1 MVRSG
6 PETTRTELLYAAAL
20 EIAERGYS
28 GASFSSVAARLGL
41 TKGAFAY
48 HFPTKQA
55 LAVALM
61 EEFDET
67 FSNAVAH
74 AREDFP
80 SDDLRTALF
89 ALREIEA
96 KADAEPVVAA
106 AFILMC
112 DPQPPVE
119 EIHDT
124 FRRWIATFIEFLQ
137 NAKASGQ
144 VELSVPLEDAAD
156 FLVISLLGL
165 TNLSHRTF
173 ARSSAKDQM
182 HLRLLFSALGVSN
195 TEALITEVLG
205 VPQP

>member
-1 MVRSG
+1 MGHDPGLRGAARAGDRTAPIRPRGPHRGEIRAHRREINVTVSLMTCGHAACEVPRLVAYDKPMVRSG

-124 FRRWIATFIEFLQ
+124 FRR
-137 NAKASGQ
+137 
-144 VELSVPLEDAAD
+144 
-156 FLVISLLGL
+156 
-165 TNLSHRTF
+165 
-173 ARSSAKDQM
+173 
-182 HLRLLFSALGVSN
+182 
-195 TEALITEVLG
+195 
-205 VPQP
+205 

>member
-96 KADAEPVVAA
+96 KADTEPVVAA

-119 EIHDT
+119 EIHET

-137 NAKASGQ
+137 NAKASAGR
-144 VELSVPLEDAAD
+144 VTGPLEDAAT
-156 FLVISLLGL
+156 SSSSPLGL

-182 HLRLLFSALGVSN
+182 HRLLFSALGVSN

>member
-1 MVRSG
+1 DHPGEHHRGPEEAGQGDEDEEAHTRSRRRRRTHLRLRRRRHLPTRTTAAPAHDHRREREAMGHDPGLRGAARAGYRTVPIRPRGPHRSEIRAHRREINVTVSLLTCGHAACEVPGLVDYDKPMVRSG

-80 SDDLRTALF
+80 SD
-89 ALREIEA
+89 
-96 KADAEPVVAA
+96 
-106 AFILMC
+106 
-112 DPQPPVE
+112 
-119 EIHDT
+119 
-124 FRRWIATFIEFLQ
+124 
-137 NAKASGQ
+137 
-144 VELSVPLEDAAD
+144 
-156 FLVISLLGL
+156 
-165 TNLSHRTF
+165 
-173 ARSSAKDQM
+173 
-182 HLRLLFSALGVSN
+182 
-195 TEALITEVLG
+195 
-205 VPQP
+205 